1 MEENK
6 KEDCYT
12 EKLKNLVDKELED
25 LANKE
30 LNDKN
35 LDLLDTLIDIK
46 KDIENIDYWD
56 VKKEAIKMRYYDGY
70 PEERYAEGRYGN
82 YGRRGVPG
90 SGRRY
95 RGYDECEEMIDDLK
109 DSYKDYYESKMAFNR
124 GNYNAGEDSM
134 KALEDT
140 MKIFTEFTQKM
151 IDEVEDP
158 QAKQIIKKHL
168 RKISQ
173 ME

>member
-1 MEENK
+1 
-6 KEDCYT
+6 
-12 EKLKNLVDKELED
+12 
-25 LANKE
+25 
-30 LNDKN
+30 
-35 LDLLDTLIDIK
+35 
-46 KDIENIDYWD
+46 
-56 VKKEAIKMRYYDGY
+56 MRYSDYDGGY
-70 PEERYAEGRYGN
+70 SEGRYSGDRYGN
-82 YGRRGVPG
+82 YGRRG

-95 RGYDECEEMIDDLK
+95 RGYDECEEMIDDMK
-109 DSYKDYYESKMAFNR
+109 DSYKDYYESKMAFSR
-124 GNYNAGEDSM
+124 GNYSAGEDSM

-151 IDEVEDP
+151 IDEVDDP